1 MPETKSIKKLRVVTI
16 ILLFLVGLNAL
27 AAGYSFM
34 AEPSGKDIGIST
46 DYLKDSPFENYFVPG
61 LVLFCFNGVLSM
73 LTAILAI
80 KQWRY
85 YPQLI
90 VVQGCIL
97 LGWIMIQV
105 AMVKDFN
112 LLHFVCAAIGIV
124 LLMSGRILTKDNKIK
139 IA

>member
-1 MPETKSIKKLRVVTI
+1 MTI

>member
-1 MPETKSIKKLRVVTI
+1 VTI